1 MAQLNRFD
9 MPLPTLH
16 IDTTEINIETKDN
29 QTGSL
34 SIKNTGGGM
43 LKGKILSRLPG
54 LVFTP
59 NQWEGNKQEINYTF
73 NAQAAGLATGQSIS
87 SHIYI
92 SSNGGEVKIPV
103 RARLTKMSITTDHGI
118 AIANLQDFYNY
129 AQEYPDQARRIFVDS
144 EFYMLL
150 LAIGYEYMEIY
161 ESLHKDSNRERAMDN
176 FFVLSGL
183 KNKTHISINNT
194 QLEFIQKPYDT
205 QIMQGSITVKKS
217 DNGYAETPITIQ
229 NNSLW
234 LNCPAIRLISNDFDK
249 NLTATVDFSIDPR
262 KISGS
267 YARDLITIG
276 TATQNTAEITYRK
289 LPPISLRLNRTAL
302 RYDDRGILQVTNNTG
317 EDIRVEV
324 FCPES
329 YVRFSARSYLVGA
342 YGEIPFE
349 IKLSAFLSAQLFFR
363 KLPFMKASIEVKTT
377 APGRSYKKSVPLT
390 VGEW

>member
-1 MAQLNRFD
+1 MAQLDRFD
-9 MPLPTLH
+9 TPLPSLNV
-16 IDTTEINIETKDN
+16 DTNEILIETKDN
-29 QTGSL
+29 QVGSL
-34 SIKNTGGGM
+34 SVKNAGGGI

-59 NQWEGNKQEINYTF
+59 SQWEGNKQTINYTF
-73 NAQAAGLATGQSIS
+73 NAQEASLATGQGIS
-87 SHIYI
+87 SHVYI

-103 RARLTKMSITTDHGI
+103 RARLTKMSITTVQGTT
-118 AIANLQDFYNY
+118 IANLQDFYNY
-129 AQEYPDQARRIFVDS
+129 AQDHPDQARRIFVDS

-150 LAIGYEYMEIY
+150 LAIGYEYMEVY
-161 ESLHKDSNRERAMDN
+161 ESLHKDSNRERSIDN

-194 QLEFIQKPYDT
+194 RLEFIQKSYDT
-205 QIMQGSITVKKS
+205 QIMQGNITVKKS
-217 DNGYAETPITIQ
+217 DNGYAETPITVQ
-229 NNSLW
+229 NNAFW
-234 LNCPAIRLISNDFDK
+234 LNCPAIRLMSNDFDK

-267 YARDLITIG
+267 YVRDLITIG
-276 TATQNTAEITYRK
+276 VEPQNTVEITYRR
-289 LPPISLRLNRTAL
+289 LPPISLRLNRASL

-324 FCPES
+324 FCTES

-363 KLPFMKASIEVKTT
+363 KLPFMKTSIEVKTT
-377 APGRSYKKSVPLT
+377 APGLTYKKSIPLT